1 METNGIDEIQ
11 SIVTGFILD
20 LEYEMNICPVE
31 VWTLLI
37 EPYIPNFDQSSSGA
51 IERIPRSWKD
61 SEVVSI
67 CFFTSSKFKRPLSG
81 WYQYLGSMSGT

>member
-51 IERIPRSWKD
+51 IARIPRS
-61 SEVVSI
+61 
-67 CFFTSSKFKRPLSG
+67 
-81 WYQYLGSMSGT
+81 